1 MSNTIVTTFRILPDS
16 CFRRVLK
23 FSFPPGWVI
32 FPPTSFLENFSLWV
46 ERKFYPQD
54 RPAIR
59 AHMSDGVRPLS
70 MTIQPDAG
78 TLLQATSHLKKCE
91 RSSLTPTIDT
101 VLGNPS
107 KKNFTASTSHRSCSY
122 GDHCPHTHRILK
134 SLPDECGS
142 ARLTS
147 PPESTRKI
155 DQTKRRTRSNRR
167 GAQGPSR
174 RGLTQDDKK
183 AKTDEEKVSIGRVTA
198 RPHTEQ
204 ITIYTGSLQVSQ
216 LAASRRGL
224 TRGGSLVSLAYR
236 LNWPRHGAASHESE

>member
-1 MSNTIVTTFRILPDS
+1 MVTTFRILPDS

-70 MTIQPDAG
+70 MTIEPDAG

-134 SLPDECGS
+134 SLPDKCGGL
-142 ARLTS
+142 RLTS
-147 PPESTRKI
+147 PSESTRKI
-155 DQTKRRTRSNRR
+155 DRTKRRTRSNRR

-198 RPHTEQ
+198 RPHT
-204 ITIYTGSLQVSQ
+204 SS
-216 LAASRRGL
+216 
-224 TRGGSLVSLAYR
+224 
-236 LNWPRHGAASHESE
+236 N